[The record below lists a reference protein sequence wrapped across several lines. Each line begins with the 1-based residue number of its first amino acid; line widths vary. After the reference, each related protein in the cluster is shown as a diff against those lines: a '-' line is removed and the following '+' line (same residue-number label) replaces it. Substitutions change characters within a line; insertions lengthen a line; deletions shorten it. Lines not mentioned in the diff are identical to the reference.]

1 MISQKISKIFTVIG
15 EAATS
20 CGRDATEI
28 KLIGVTKTQPIEMIR
43 EAFEAGLMDVGE
55 NYVEDFSDK
64 CQQCRH
70 ATHSYILVLIR
81 A

>member
-28 KLIGVTKTQPIEMIR
+28 KLIGVTKTKTI
-43 EAFEAGLMDVGE
+43 
-55 NYVEDFSDK
+55 
-64 CQQCRH
+64 
-70 ATHSYILVLIR
+70 
-81 A
+81 